1 MMWME
6 TNVVLSTSPHPAC
19 DLLHS
24 STDLAQLSIII
35 CTSTLSP
42 AGVVSAGEQ
51 LWVVLAEAGLV
62 SGVASS
68 LHILSLGLASLAQ
81 LLRIELMILHKA
93 DN

>member
-1 MMWME
+1 M
-6 TNVVLSTSPHPAC
+6 
-19 DLLHS
+19 
-24 STDLAQLSIII
+24 
-35 CTSTLSP
+35 
-42 AGVVSAGEQ
+42 SAGEQ

-93 DN
+93 RSDPLTLSLGEGGRVSLVTLTPV